1 MTKYLHN
8 AFDIIAFLQFHPD
21 NNYLIFIPSKIK
33 NDFVATE
40 TYSNEKLSIE
50 NVLKLNNYKY
60 YCDIIEKDIL
70 YSGYMPKIL

>member
-8 AFDIIAFLQFHPD
+8 AFDIMTFLQFHPD
-21 NNYLIFIPSKIK
+21 NNYIIFIPSKIK
-33 NDFVATE
+33 NDYVVTE

-50 NVLKLNNYKY
+50 NIIKLNNYKY

-70 YSGYMPKIL
+70 YSGFMPKIL